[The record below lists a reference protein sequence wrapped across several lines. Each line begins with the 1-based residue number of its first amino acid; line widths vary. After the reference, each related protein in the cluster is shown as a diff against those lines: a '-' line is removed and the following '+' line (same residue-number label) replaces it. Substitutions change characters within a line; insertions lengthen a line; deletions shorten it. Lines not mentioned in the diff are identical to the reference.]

1 MSDYRGVGDHFD
13 REKYPVDG
21 GGGRQDRSGGL
32 RLYAPPGRPPRER
45 VTYTLGAYRVDARGR
60 EEAAAVVRVF
70 RRRCNALAAADVLAY
85 MRRRLPAW
93 ATHLIVTTSRG
104 REVYRRP
111 VLRVRG

>member
-1 MSDYRGVGDHFD
+1 MSDYRGYEHEFG
-13 REKYPVDG
+13 REDEPAG
-21 GGGRQDRSGGL
+21 GGDGRQNRHGGL
-32 RLYAPPGRPPRER
+32 RVYAPPGRPPRER
-45 VTYTLGAYRVDARGR
+45 VTYTLGAYLVDARGR

-85 MRRRLPAW
+85 MRRRLPPW